1 MQNYDT
7 EERRQ
12 KEKFYD
18 KDYANIPR
26 ENLFD
31 FINEKNAFTPQQTQR
46 FGFPYWEYHSLKEKG
61 FCLGQLVFK
70 EWGKNMSLVT
80 YFDLSSGF
88 FGNGKF
94 LTFRDSQAKYM
105 PKGGHLDL
113 AEVSVGEKFILE
125 LNQKENGS
133 SFIEE
138 IWKIP
143 EGEDIGKILEKIL
156 SAKI

>member
-1 MQNYDT
+1 
-7 EERRQ
+7 
-12 KEKFYD
+12 
-18 KDYANIPR
+18 
-26 ENLFD
+26 
-31 FINEKNAFTPQQTQR
+31 
-46 FGFPYWEYHSLKEKG
+46 
-61 FCLGQLVFK
+61 
-70 EWGKNMSLVT
+70 MSLVT

-143 EGEDIGKILEKIL
+143 AGEDIGKILEKIL
-156 SAKI
+156 SGKI